1 MRSHW
6 DGMVQPCHFGL
17 GEVDRYAG
25 GAKEIAA
32 QDEIVVDRCGRVE
45 DMRGVAGN
53 VQGATEF
60 GQYQVGEFDGGSCL
74 EVAAVVA
81 KLYLACVSSV
91 GPRGKALRLIMVC
104 EPPESSRT
112 TKGRKRD
119 WPPIVLTATR
129 VDGTK
134 SLVRVES
141 SALSVEAGFGA
152 AEALTLPSSA
162 SLRSLW
168 ASNRKASVAQT
179 VSGSAMGVAVGSNMC
194 CSCCSIGE
202 VNLTLRFGVCVW
214 LSELP
219 SLLRSVE
226 VRGL

>member
-45 DMRGVAGN
+45 DMRGVVGN

-141 SALSVEAGFGA
+141 SALSVEALEQEMSDLTTNTRTFRLCLCSATENNLLCNSVRALIILIIA
-152 AEALTLPSSA
+152 ASQSFQIWRQHVAC
-162 SLRSLW
+162 
-168 ASNRKASVAQT
+168 SV
-179 VSGSAMGVAVGSNMC
+179 
-194 CSCCSIGE
+194 
-202 VNLTLRFGVCVW
+202 
-214 LSELP
+214 
-219 SLLRSVE
+219 
-226 VRGL
+226 